1 MRHEAWAKISG
12 AAQHSCLMLHASFL
26 MPEHRIRIGPAGWS
40 YTDWEGTVYPKH
52 GSRFDHLAYLASF
65 FDTIEIN
72 SPFYRIPPPTHAK
85 SWVRRVAS
93 NPEFKFTT
101 KVFRNF
107 THERA
112 EVLESEVK
120 EFRNYLDP
128 LVESGRLGAILLQFP
143 WSFKDS
149 PASRAHLEKL
159 FASFEAYPKALE
171 VRHAS
176 FQNDAFIRWLDAQA
190 VSWVN
195 VDQPL
200 FHESVK
206 PADTT
211 TGPVAYVRLHGRNY
225 EKWFAHTESWER
237 YNYLYS
243 REELEPWVDRIQTMA
258 QSKETYVI
266 TNNHF
271 RGQAVVNAADLK
283 AAMGQG
289 GRVPPAVRD
298 TYGERVNRVD
308 G

>member
-1 MRHEAWAKISG
+1 
-12 AAQHSCLMLHASFL
+12 
-26 MPEHRIRIGPAGWS
+26 MPSQHRIRVGPAGWS

-72 SPFYRIPPPTHAK
+72 SPFYRIPPSTHAK
-85 SWVRRVAS
+85 SWVRRVAA
-93 NPEFKFTT
+93 NPDFKFTS

-107 THERA
+107 THERTEVSA
-112 EVLESEVK
+112 EEVK
-120 EFRNYLDP
+120 AFRAYLDP
-128 LVESGRLGAILLQFP
+128 LADANRLGAILLQFP

-149 PASRAHLEKL
+149 PESRAHLETL
-159 FASFEAYPKALE
+159 FSAFDAYPKALE
-171 VRHAS
+171 VRHAT
-176 FQNDAFIRWLDAQA
+176 FQNDEFIRWLDEHG

-206 PADTT
+206 PADTA

-225 EKWFAHTESWER
+225 EKWFAHPESWER

-243 REELEPWVDRIQTMA
+243 TDELAPWVDRIQTMA
-258 QSKETYVI
+258 QSRETYVI

-271 RGQAVVNAADLK
+271 RGQAIVNAADLK
-283 AAMGQG
+283 AAIGQSA
-289 GRVPPAVRD
+289 RLPPQLKEA
-298 TYGERVNRVD
+298 YGERLGRVD
-308 G
+308 S